1 MPRGGGSRDRDVADH
16 RHAGCPATHLPG
28 RAVIDHG
35 LSITDSEFRRL
46 RDLIRQHTGIVLSDY
61 KRALTCSRLAKR
73 LRHNRLERYQ
83 DYYDLLTR
91 SASGKEELVAMIN
104 AITTTKTLFFREWQH
119 FKYLF
124 ERGLR
129 PLQPPTERQRPL
141 LIWSAGTASGEEAY
155 SMAMTV
161 REAIS
166 EERDPGVRILATD
179 ISTDALRR
187 AEAGVYT
194 MGMARHVPETLLH
207 RYFLNGQGSH
217 QGSVRA
223 KPALRSLIRFQHLNL
238 MDDPWPMRGPF
249 DVIFCR
255 NVLIYFDKPTQQQ
268 LISRFGALLR
278 PGGLLM
284 LGHSEALHGFD
295 CGFQPVG
302 HSIYVSQGR

>member
-1 MPRGGGSRDRDVADH
+1 MPRGEDSHGREVTDHPAGRIGSDY
-16 RHAGCPATHLPG
+16 
-28 RAVIDHG
+28 G
-35 LSITDSEFRRL
+35 LSITDGEFRLL
-46 RDLIRQHTGIVLSDY
+46 RDLIRKHTGIALSDH

-73 LRHNRLERYQ
+73 LRHYHLECYQ

-91 SASGKEELVAMIN
+91 SAAGKEELVAMVN
-104 AITTTKTLFFREWQH
+104 AITTNKTQFFREPHH
-119 FKYLF
+119 FKFLF
-124 ERGLR
+124 ERVLQ
-129 PLQPPTERQRPL
+129 PLQTERRWPL

-161 REAIS
+161 REATS

-179 ISTDALRR
+179 ISTDVLRR
-187 AEAGVYT
+187 AEAGVYAKEL
-194 MGMARHVPETLLH
+194 ARHVPEALLH
-207 RYFLNGQGSH
+207 RYFLNGRGAH
-217 QGSVRA
+217 HGFVCA
-223 KPALRSLIRFQHLNL
+223 KPALRSLIRFQQLNL

-268 LISRFGALLR
+268 LVSRFGALLR
-278 PGGLLM
+278 PGGFLM

-302 HSIYVSQGR
+302 HSIYVSQGH